1 MFIKGAK
8 LEAIMITERIVTDS
22 LVQKEG
28 EMEQIGMGSG
38 ARRA

>member
-8 LEAIMITERIVTDS
+8 LEAIITERIVTNS

-28 EMEQIGMGSG
+28 EMEQISMGSG